1 MCDLSSLTRD
11 QTHIPC
17 TGQLTLNHWTTRK
30 VPNSAF
36 IIALGVTTHG
46 ILRSHLQ
53 PELFTALSVCPVASV
68 TSDSLRL
75 SGLEPDSFLC
85 PWDSPDKN
93 TGVGCHA
100 LLREIFP
107 TQGSNPGLFCLLH
120 WQMDSLPLA
129 PAEKPFTTLGG
140 VEIWIPIT

>member
-1 MCDLSSLTRD
+1 MWDLTSPTRD

-68 TSDSLRL
+68 TPDSLRL
-75 SGLEPDSFLC
+75 SGLEPDCFLC

-93 TGVGCHA
+93 TGVGCRA
-100 LLREIFP
+100 CLQGIFP
-107 TQGSNPGLFCLLH
+107 TQGSNLGLL
-120 WQMDSLPLA
+120 QRQVGSLPLA
-129 PAEKPFTTLGG
+129 PPGKPCVRYTVLLSHLTAL
-140 VEIWIPIT
+140 